1 MEFQNSTF
9 NNEFDLITRDLK
21 EICIRETNAKD
32 NCYIWDIDN
41 VSKCYNSFILSKNTK
56 SKIICIISFHK
67 SSITSKYIP
76 RPTFKRVRLN
86 NEEYQVESKENINI
100 QFTKSDD
107 AIAFWK
113 LIGFLNLFSEI
124 VDIGDLGNSYKLV
137 PRDSFVAEF
146 QKKDKEGKL
155 IDLEELI
162 KLTELTSN
170 DIRFITYE
178 HRKRNVKT
186 FYYLLKNVVDSIEKY
201 RSKFSIPQGDEAI
214 WHHFFKNNDWILGLN
229 ADIKFIKDFFDEQKV
244 GIEDSKGK
252 GSPKTDLLGI
262 SDFTTI
268 IELKHHN
275 TKIFKTTKG
284 EKSRAN
290 TWDFT
295 PDFIE
300 GISQCLGQKFALDK
314 NYENKEFLNDEGKRL
329 RKDLHKTIDPKVVFL
344 MGNRKV
350 EFPHNEDNSN
360 IIKSETFE
368 RFKRNSR
375 NIDILTFDEL
385 FEKAYNMV
393 FAKKLPN
400 NWHELESLSFDQ

>member
-86 NEEYQVESKENINI
+86 NEEYQVEPKENINI

-155 IDLEELI
+155 IDLEELC
-162 KLTELTSN
+162 EL
-170 DIRFITYE
+170 R
-178 HRKRNVKT
+178 VKT
-186 FYYLLKNVVDSIEKY
+186 QS
-201 RSKFSIPQGDEAI
+201 
-214 WHHFFKNNDWILGLN
+214 
-229 ADIKFIKDFFDEQKV
+229 KV
-244 GIEDSKGK
+244 GQRQPI
-252 GSPKTDLLGI
+252 
-262 SDFTTI
+262 
-268 IELKHHN
+268 
-275 TKIFKTTKG
+275 
-284 EKSRAN
+284 
-290 TWDFT
+290 
-295 PDFIE
+295 
-300 GISQCLGQKFALDK
+300 
-314 NYENKEFLNDEGKRL
+314 
-329 RKDLHKTIDPKVVFL
+329 
-344 MGNRKV
+344 
-350 EFPHNEDNSN
+350 
-360 IIKSETFE
+360 
-368 RFKRNSR
+368 
-375 NIDILTFDEL
+375 
-385 FEKAYNMV
+385 
-393 FAKKLPN
+393 
-400 NWHELESLSFDQ
+400 

>member
-1 MEFQNSTF
+1 M
-9 NNEFDLITRDLK
+9 
-21 EICIRETNAKD
+21 
-32 NCYIWDIDN
+32 
-41 VSKCYNSFILSKNTK
+41 
-56 SKIICIISFHK
+56 
-67 SSITSKYIP
+67 
-76 RPTFKRVRLN
+76 
-86 NEEYQVESKENINI
+86 
-100 QFTKSDD
+100 
-107 AIAFWK
+107 
-113 LIGFLNLFSEI
+113 
-124 VDIGDLGNSYKLV
+124 
-137 PRDSFVAEF
+137 
-146 QKKDKEGKL
+146 
-155 IDLEELI
+155 
-162 KLTELTSN
+162 
-170 DIRFITYE
+170 
-178 HRKRNVKT
+178 
-186 FYYLLKNVVDSIEKY
+186 DSIEKY

-393 FAKKLPN
+393 FSKKLPN